1 MAGLLKFLLIAFA
14 VWYLV
19 KFLIRLLLPFAMRK
33 AAEKLMKKAQQQQG
47 GSTYTNGGGSFRYE
61 TFGQNNDNAHSAPK
75 NDGRISVDYVPPKQ
89 EQKRKVADNAG
100 EFVDFEEIK

>member
-19 KFLIRLLLPFAMRK
+19 KFLIRLILPFAMRK
-33 AAEKLMKKAQQQQG
+33 AAEKLMKKAQQQG
-47 GSTYTNGGGSFRYE
+47 GSTYTNGGGSFHYE
-61 TFGQNNDNAHSAPK
+61 TFGQNNNSSQSAPK
-75 NDGRISVDYVPPKQ
+75 DDGRISVDYVPPKQ
-89 EQKRKVADNAG
+89 ESKGKVADNAG

>member
-19 KFLIRLLLPFAMRK
+19 KFLIRLILPFAMRK
-33 AAEKLMKKAQQQQG
+33 AAEKLMKKAQQQG
-47 GSTYTNGGGSFRYE
+47 GATYTNGGGSFHYE
-61 TFGQNNDNAHSAPK
+61 TFGKDNSRSQSAPK

-89 EQKRKVADNAG
+89 EHKRKVADDAG

>member
-19 KFLIRLLLPFAMRK
+19 KFLIRLILPFAMRK
-33 AAEKLMKKAQQQQG
+33 AAEKLMKKAQQQG
-47 GSTYTNGGGSFRYE
+47 GATYTSGGGSFHYE
-61 TFGQNNDNAHSAPK
+61 TFGQDSSRSQSAPK

>member
-19 KFLIRLLLPFAMRK
+19 KFLIRLILPFAMRK
-33 AAEKLMKKAQQQQG
+33 AAEKLMKKAQQQG
-47 GSTYTNGGGSFRYE
+47 GATYTNGGGSFHYE
-61 TFGQNNDNAHSAPK
+61 TFGQDNSRSQSAPK

-89 EQKRKVADNAG
+89 EHKRKVADDAG